1 MLIIRQLSNRCP
13 CEKYLHTFYCFSAY
27 MIDNIAVFSALS
39 NLNKNNCNVIVSS
52 AELIYK
58 ATLFY

>member
-1 MLIIRQLSNRCP
+1 MLIIRQLSNRCS
-13 CEKYLHTFYCFSAY
+13 CEKYLHTFCCFSAY

-52 AELIYK
+52 AELVYR
-58 ATLFY
+58 AMLFY